1 MSAFIVTEFKSNLV
15 EVENDIASN
24 FKVLANQG
32 KLYISLK
39 RKRFRVAGFVVVL
52 LEAECAKNLLVHYF
66 EHTVLLHALL
76 AFLNVVLQ
84 ASYFMIFKKMRF
96 FCYPYRICFPESV
109 ENLYV
114 VLILFC
120 YSSF

>member
-1 MSAFIVTEFKSNLV
+1 MLEAEVSQLLEKSNLV
-15 EVENDIASN
+15 EVENDIASD

-39 RKRFRVAGFVVVL
+39 TKRFGVAGFVVVL
-52 LEAECAKNLLVHYF
+52 LEAECAKNLLVYYF

-84 ASYFMIFKKMRF
+84 ASYFMTFKEMRF

-114 VLILFC
+114 VFC
-120 YSSF
+120 LD